1 MGITRALALSAA
13 WIVISTTSL
22 SATVWSNSSKT
33 RANRTICGDKL
44 YRSCRSGFVTRSKD
58 ERVVQRKISLGED
71 GIRRVALEY
80 DERVF
85 LGLLVSLR

>member
-1 MGITRALALSAA
+1 MRIALFVATNCTVRA
-13 WIVISTTSL
+13 
-22 SATVWSNSSKT
+22 
-33 RANRTICGDKL
+33 GQ
-44 YRSCRSGFVTRSKD
+44 GFVTRSKD